1 MHMYSYT
8 YIQAST
14 HTHAHT
20 LSSSHVHYGIR
31 VVSFWVH
38 VHVSVCMCGCM
49 RMCMVRKCAGTSGWL
64 YIRLVCI
71 TEVLN
76 KQQVFVFVYRRC
88 FLLISLTH
96 LMRHQLYL
104 HSMYFS
110 VCVCVCVY
118 VCMCVYMC
126 VRVCVCVYTVCVF
139 ICVWYVHG
147 MWCEAPKNYLSIAYF
162 NCSLVHVY
170 IFFTHISFILSLS
183 C

>member
-64 YIRLVCI
+64 YIQLVCI

-76 KQQVFVFVYRRC
+76 KQQVFVFVYRKC
-88 FLLISLTH
+88 FL
-96 LMRHQLYL
+96 R
-104 HSMYFS
+104 
-110 VCVCVCVY
+110 
-118 VCMCVYMC
+118 

-170 IFFTHISFILSLS
+170 ISQASRLS
-183 C
+183 CHYHVDHHSTLQLRPNGMPP